1 MLAGHDIC
9 SPAPGEQEAAAASWS
24 QAAAGN
30 YRLAHGLHRD
40 KLISSKAHWC
50 VCDNAMLE
58 RVESPAMIHA
68 HPHQYSFILQEIE
81 ESTIPELRIC
91 TFNKIRNR
99 QRCWS

>member
-9 SPAPGEQEAAAASWS
+9 SAPPGEQEAAAASWS

-30 YRLAHGLHRD
+30 YRLAPGLHRD

-68 HPHQYSFILQEIE
+68 QYSFIWQVIE
-81 ESTIPELRIC
+81 DYTTTELRIC